1 MLIADCIKALS
12 DLRRPVQKSAEPVL
26 RAAVFSDTHIT
37 GALYRRLILIP
48 GLRKLPKFGPDLL
61 IFAGDCTDNGNEKN
75 WDGFTRTVRKHC
87 RIKDMLV
94 AIGNHDTWLSYDTPH
109 DFAPAKENYLK
120 NANLLMGTQNEEV
133 FFSYEKHGVPF
144 LVLGTEGTGVGEALT
159 ARQLDWLEEALR
171 KASAEHPGR
180 PVIVINHHPM
190 NFTHGVGE
198 NEHGMG
204 IEENGMSERLQSI
217 LDEHENVLYL
227 CGHIHFGFHTEG
239 RFATVQRVGR
249 HITSVCLPCYEYGE
263 IFNGKYRS
271 PGDPLIG
278 AGLIMDI
285 GETKITLRGANF
297 LHGKEIKGFSAEFP
311 IG

>member
-1 MLIADCIKALS
+1 MLIADCIKALCR
-12 DLRRPVQKSAEPVL
+12 LRRPTPKSEQTLL

-48 GLRKLPKFGPDLL
+48 GLRKLGRFAPDLL

-75 WDGFTRTVRKHC
+75 WAGFTRTVQKYC
-87 RIKDMLV
+87 RGTDILA

-109 DFAPAKENYLK
+109 EFAPAKENYLK
-120 NANLLMGTQNEEV
+120 NASLLMGTRTEEV
-133 FFSYEKHGVPF
+133 FFSCVKNGVPF
-144 LVLGTEGTGVGEALT
+144 LVLGTEGTDVGETLT
-159 ARQLDWLEEALR
+159 DRQLCWLEDALR
-171 KASAEHPGR
+171 EASVSHPGR
-180 PVIVINHHPM
+180 PLIVINHHPM

-204 IEENGMSERLQSI
+204 IGGSGVSARLQSI
-217 LDEHENVLYL
+217 LDGYENVLYL
-227 CGHIHFGFHTEG
+227 CGHIHFGFQTEG
-239 RFATVQRVGR
+239 RFATVQRVGE

-278 AGLIMDI
+278 AGLILDI
-285 GETKITLRGANF
+285 GDTGITLRGANF
-297 LHGKEIKGFSAEFP
+297 MHGRENRGFTVRLPIK
-311 IG
+311 

>member
-1 MLIADCIKALS
+1 MLIADCIKALCR
-12 DLRRPVQKSAEPVL
+12 LRRPTPRNEQTVL

-48 GLRKLPKFGPDLL
+48 GLRKLNRFNPDLL
-61 IFAGDCTDNGNEKN
+61 IFAGDCTDNGNDKN
-75 WDGFTRTVRKHC
+75 WAGFTQTVLKHC
-87 RIKDMLV
+87 RIGDMLV

-109 DFAPAKENYLK
+109 DYAPAKENYLK
-120 NANLLMGTQNEEV
+120 NVNLLTGTRNEEV
-133 FFSYEKHGVPF
+133 FFSFEKNGVPF
-144 LVLGTEGTGVGEALT
+144 LVLGTEGTGVGETLT

-171 KASAEHPGR
+171 KAAAEHPGR
-180 PVIVINHHPM
+180 PLIVINHHPM

-204 IEENGMSERLQSI
+204 IENGASMRLQSI
-217 LDEHENVLYL
+217 LDAYENVLYL
-227 CGHIHFGFHTEG
+227 CGHIHFGFQTEG

-263 IFNGKYRS
+263 LFNGRYRS

-278 AGLIMDI
+278 AGVIMDI

-297 LHGKEIKGFSAEFP
+297 LHGKEIKGFSVELP
-311 IG
+311 IA